1 MKVTDLN
8 LYVGN
13 YNGFK
18 FLICA
23 DDLDEARE
31 VAEGY
36 REDAGLGDDVCE
48 VTEFCDVNTQFSCDY
63 VVSKCNG
70 YRV

>member
-23 DDLDEARE
+23 YDDKEAE
-31 VAEGY
+31 EIAERY
-36 REDAGLGDDVCE
+36 REDAGLGDDTLT
-48 VTEFCDVNTQFSCDY
+48 VTPFDDVNTEFDCDY
-63 VVSKCNG
+63 VVH
-70 YRV
+70 